1 MQHAH
6 SPHTVPM
13 SFGKNRI
20 PSTLATP
27 ALAGGAREYALSPDD
42 SADLF
47 SMKGQ
52 PWLAQAITLLPPET
66 GRCLQQEV
74 ELLDSFNQ
82 RIRALEDRIRQQ
94 IELTPSMQLL
104 KTLPGVGDTA

>member
-27 ALAGGAREYALSPDD
+27 ALAGGAREYALSPEDG
-42 SADLF
+42 ADLF

-52 PWLAQAITLLPPET
+52 AWLAKAISQLPPET